1 MLIVEVKH
9 SKIEKA
15 LKMMSRKT
23 IKTKL
28 LPTLKENR
36 YYIKK
41 SQRKREQNK
50 KAIYLQQKSD
60 QED

>member
-15 LKMMSRKT
+15 LKMRRKKT

-28 LPTLKENR
+28 LPTLKKNR
-36 YYIKK
+36 NYIKN
-41 SQRKREQNK
+41 SQRKREQNQ